1 MTGPAGRDAP
11 QPTQP
16 PGRPASRTGP
26 SLRNQILVIAHT
38 DAITGADPDARCE
51 IPGTGPIPR
60 SELERLACE
69 ADLFGA
75 LFSRDGLPLWHGRK
89 TRTVSPQQW
98 RMLIARDRGCV
109 LCAANPSHCHA
120 HHIVPWTAPAQG
132 PTDIDNLVLVC
143 NRHHHHIHQHN
154 LTLTR
159 APNGQWTTHTPN
171 QPQTARTAR
180 KPTRRGDTNGRVD
193 SVSRD
198 PAGHRGHITAANPP
212 ANIRARP

>member
-1 MTGPAGRDAP
+1 MTGPTGRNKQQPHVTGPAGSE
-11 QPTQP
+11 
-16 PGRPASRTGP
+16 RPGP

-38 DAITGADPDARCE
+38 DAITGNNPEARCE

-69 ADLFGA
+69 AELFGA
-75 LFSRDGLPLWHGRK
+75 LFSRNGLPLWHGRR
-89 TRTVSPQQW
+89 TRSVTPQQW

-109 LCAANPSHCHA
+109 LCAAAPSHCHA
-120 HHIVPWTAPAQG
+120 HHIVAWTSPAKG

-159 APNGQWTTHTPN
+159 DPNGQWATHTPN
-171 QPQTARTAR
+171 SRESARR
-180 KPTRRGDTNGRVD
+180 NGHN
-193 SVSRD
+193 
-198 PAGHRGHITAANPP
+198 PNTKPP
-212 ANIRARP
+212 ATIRAGP